1 VSPASQP
8 TSSPNEAG
16 SPARWPGAG
25 WALLIFGATFAA
37 YFPALKGKLVWDDS
51 GHVTQPALQSLHGLW
66 RIWFEVGATQ
76 QYYPVLH
83 SAFWIEHRLWGDATL
98 GYHLTNILLHAAAAC
113 LFVQVLRR
121 LQVPGAYFA
130 GLLFA
135 LHPVAVESVAWIS
148 EQKNTLSTVFY
159 LLAALAYLR
168 FDEERRW
175 RWYGLASVLF
185 ALAALS
191 KSVTVSLPAALLVI
205 FWWKRGRLSW
215 RGDVAPLAPWLAF
228 GAAVGAFTGW
238 VEHRFIGAQ
247 GSDFTLTGI
256 ERVLLA
262 GRIVW
267 FYLGKLFWPTGLVF
281 IYPHWQMSAA
291 DAALYLYP
299 IAALGL
305 LAVLWAARHRSRAPL
320 AAMLFFIG
328 SLFPA
333 LGFFDVYP
341 FRYSYVA
348 DHFQY
353 LASLGIFALV
363 AGAWAKGSGRCS
375 LNRDSDLARNG
386 PTSWLLSMAAVL
398 VLGLFGVMTW
408 RRSHTYADADTLYR
422 ATLAG
427 NPDSWLAH
435 NNLANDLLAS
445 GQGDE
450 AIYHYQQAQ
459 RLESAQPEAANN
471 LGIALGRVGRAPE
484 AIVAFEQ
491 ALRLRPDYAEAHYNL
506 GVALASVGRLVPAI
520 AHFDAA
526 LRLSPNHA
534 EIHEGLG
541 MALAR
546 TNRFP
551 EAIEQLEQAVALRSD
566 DVTAYL
572 NLGIIFRLLGRND
585 EAMRNLEQALRFQ
598 PNSPE
603 AHYNLSLILRADGR
617 VEAADAEMAEAIRLK
632 SGTTSP

>member
-1 VSPASQP
+1 V
-8 TSSPNEAG
+8 
-16 SPARWPGAG
+16 
-25 WALLIFGATFAA
+25 LLIFGVTFAA
-37 YFPALKGKLVWDDS
+37 YFPALTGKLVWDDS
-51 GHVTQPALQSLHGLW
+51 GHVTPPALQSPHGLW
-66 RIWFEVGATQ
+66 RIWFEIGATQ

-121 LQVPGAYFA
+121 LQVPGATFA

-135 LHPVAVESVAWIS
+135 LHPVGVESVAWIS

-159 LLAALAYLR
+159 LLAALVYLR
-168 FDEERRW
+168 WHPGVGTGGLPVRAGAESEAEPDGRAARPYL
-175 RWYGLASVLF
+175 YGLALGLF
-185 ALAALS
+185 ILALLS
-191 KSVTVSLPAALLVI
+191 KSVTATLPAALLVVL
-205 FWWKRGRLSW
+205 WWRQGTLSW
-215 RGDVAPLAPWLAF
+215 RRDVVPLLPWLVS
-228 GAAVGAFTGW
+228 GAAVGALTGW

-267 FYLGKLFWPTGLVF
+267 FYLGKLFWPAGLVF
-281 IYPHWQMSAA
+281 IYPHWQMSAS

-299 IAALGL
+299 IAAFGL
-305 LAVLWAARHRSRAPL
+305 LAVLWAGRHRSRAPL
-320 AAMLFFIG
+320 AAMLFFVG

-363 AGAWAKGSGRCS
+363 GAAWAKVPGLDF
-375 LNRDSDLARNG
+375 LNRDHDSRSRGPAPLYWAARI
-386 PTSWLLSMAAVL
+386 AAVMA
-398 VLGLFGVMTW
+398 LGLFAVLTW
-408 RRSHTYADADTLYR
+408 QRSHTYADADTLYR

-427 NPDSWLAH
+427 NPDAWLAH
-435 NNLANDLLAS
+435 NNLANDLLAA
-445 GQGDE
+445 GQSDE
-450 AIYHYQQAQ
+450 AIYHYQQAA
-459 RLESAQPEAANN
+459 RLEPAQPEAANN
-471 LGIALGRVGRAPE
+471 LGIALGRVGRSAE

-506 GVALASVGRLVPAI
+506 GVALANVGRMAPAI
-520 AHFDAA
+520 AHFEAA

-541 MALAR
+541 LALAR
-546 TNRFP
+546 TNRFA
-551 EAIEQLEQAVALRSD
+551 EAIEQLGQAVALRAD
-566 DVTAYL
+566 DATAYL
-572 NLGIIFRLLGRND
+572 ALGTIFRLIGRND
-585 EAMRNLEQALRFQ
+585 EAVRNLEQAIRLQ
-598 PNSPE
+598 PGSE
-603 AHYNLSLILRADGR
+603 AAHYNLALVLRAQGR
-617 VEAADAEMAEAIRLK
+617 AEAADAEMAEAVRLRP
-632 SGTTSP
+632 GPSP